1 MDVTRKYRADGT
13 HHRQPSGA
21 RSPDPNHSNGRAPAN
36 AGALLHDPGRPT
48 HTSPNAPRPGLR
60 DQDGSA
66 DGLGTAIVVVV
77 EHEARRHLTREAL
90 SADKPPGRLA
100 IVEAIVAG
108 CGGGEDDLRRFASA
122 WRKLAMKDRA
132 TATVVQPA
140 PADSPGRG
148 RLGECPA
155 SQRRQLISPALPVSA
170 APTVR
175 YGVITA
181 VTTGLGG
188 AGPATVAGPAPPL
201 LCAARIHRPGRS
213 ATRHPPG
220 DG

>member
-1 MDVTRKYRADGT
+1 MPGPSCMIPEDQRILPRT
-13 HHRQPSGA
+13 HLG
-21 RSPDPNHSNGRAPAN
+21 
-36 AGALLHDPGRPT
+36 
-48 HTSPNAPRPGLR
+48 PGLR

-66 DGLGTAIVVVV
+66 DRLSTAIVVVV

-122 WRKLAMKDRA
+122 WRKLVMKDRA

-148 RLGECPA
+148 RRPL
-155 SQRRQLISPALPVSA
+155 SA
-170 APTVR
+170 A
-175 YGVITA
+175 
-181 VTTGLGG
+181 
-188 AGPATVAGPAPPL
+188 
-201 LCAARIHRPGRS
+201 S
-213 ATRHPPG
+213 
-220 DG
+220 